1 MAAFS
6 TRLPHLVTRSDLAT
20 LLTPTY
26 AEGQSVD
33 DDESH
38 DRLTRALVDP
48 DLLDDLYRSLEGA
61 LAAHLGPRIEEDAL
75 LDKLAKRVASR
86 KGRVKPADTSKV
98 AALLVRINLLLG
110 LAPERMR
117 EVMESKRG
125 RESQS
130 EALRAIGS
138 HLVQELLR

>member
-26 AEGQSVD
+26 GAGQSVD

-38 DRLTRALVDP
+38 DRLTRALADP
-48 DLLDDLYRSLEGA
+48 SLLDDLYRSLEEA
-61 LAAHLGPRIEEDAL
+61 LAAHLGPRTDEDAL
-75 LDKLAKRVASR
+75 LDKLAKRVALR
-86 KGRVKPADTSKV
+86 KGRVKPADVSKV

-117 EVMESKRG
+117 EVMESNRG

-130 EALRAIGS
+130 EALRVMGS

>member
-1 MAAFS
+1 MAALS

-26 AEGQSVD
+26 GAGQSVD

-38 DRLTRALVDP
+38 DRLTRALADP
-48 DLLDDLYRSLEGA
+48 SLLDDVYRSLEEA
-61 LAAHLGPRIEEDAL
+61 LAAHLGPRTDEDAL
-75 LDKLAKRVASR
+75 LDKLAKRVALR
-86 KGRVKPADTSKV
+86 KARVKPADVSKV

-117 EVMESKRG
+117 EVMESNRG

-130 EALRAIGS
+130 EALRVMGS